1 MTHTPSLADSV
12 QLSERNRARTLSPI
26 NASADFI
33 LSSVSLAENTR
44 YVAEF
49 DRFVSLEE
57 AEQHENALIELW
69 RDTAEEKQK
78 LLMAMDVLQQK
89 TRRKDSVT
97 EKTHEEQRSYTWK
110 QVITEVQTASDSY
123 KKTIFARM
131 CDKSDIFEHWL
142 ALLPAGDYTSSIS
155 GAFILGVQ
163 AARNVSGTQ
172 QAIYEALASIPEAL
186 SHASAYVE
194 IYKAHSSDALVKKTA
209 ELCKNILVVLRV
221 IVEFFAKSSWRRGA
235 SAMMKGSAHQQ
246 ELTEAIEEMKTKALQ
261 LRRRR
266 TSVCNGGSPRWTHM
280 LTDRLERFRH
290 ELSKEELLLA
300 IDSSTEITAQKVC
313 TYLMRHLQSNPEFNL
328 SHTPGAT
335 PLLGVGDA
343 SPQRPSTGT
352 GTGNSIT
359 VKTLLRTL
367 DVDLEAVQD
376 DIEYCLALGF
386 TQNEDFQKRASLV
399 LHSSEFGNFVA
410 AANQSK
416 FLLVNGNNDAAQFIS
431 PLSHVCAKTIDLLS
445 VSDDIICLTYFC
457 SRHTDQWREPRADA
471 TGLVASLTAQLLTQ
485 IKKRRKIDGFSLDL
499 SFLSFDDHCA
509 VQEEDMDATFN
520 VFQAIVKQLAK
531 DTVIFCFIDGLSAYE
546 NFDRRQDT
554 SRLMQSILKLVKRSK
569 GVVFRCMVTFPGRG
583 SFTDTWDMRSVG
595 RKAETLEVLVGGL

>member
-261 LRRRR
+261 LREEANLCLQRRIAE
-266 TSVCNGGSPRWTHM
+266 M
-280 LTDRLERFRH
+280 DRKSDLRASRERFRH

-313 TYLMRHLQSNPEFNL
+313 TYLMRHLQSNPEFNVKTGGL
-328 SHTPGAT
+328 VSTPGAT

-569 GVVFRCMVTFPGRG
+569 GVVFRCMVTF
-583 SFTDTWDMRSVG
+583 
-595 RKAETLEVLVGGL
+595 LEE

>member
-1 MTHTPSLADSV
+1 
-12 QLSERNRARTLSPI
+12 
-26 NASADFI
+26 
-33 LSSVSLAENTR
+33 
-44 YVAEF
+44 
-49 DRFVSLEE
+49 
-57 AEQHENALIELW
+57 
-69 RDTAEEKQK
+69 
-78 LLMAMDVLQQK
+78 
-89 TRRKDSVT
+89 
-97 EKTHEEQRSYTWK
+97 
-110 QVITEVQTASDSY
+110 
-123 KKTIFARM
+123 
-131 CDKSDIFEHWL
+131 
-142 ALLPAGDYTSSIS
+142 
-155 GAFILGVQ
+155 
-163 AARNVSGTQ
+163 
-172 QAIYEALASIPEAL
+172 
-186 SHASAYVE
+186 
-194 IYKAHSSDALVKKTA
+194 
-209 ELCKNILVVLRV
+209 
-221 IVEFFAKSSWRRGA
+221 
-235 SAMMKGSAHQQ
+235 
-246 ELTEAIEEMKTKALQ
+246 
-261 LRRRR
+261 
-266 TSVCNGGSPRWTHM
+266 
-280 LTDRLERFRH
+280 
-290 ELSKEELLLA
+290 
-300 IDSSTEITAQKVC
+300 
-313 TYLMRHLQSNPEFNL
+313 
-328 SHTPGAT
+328 
-335 PLLGVGDA
+335 VGDA